1 MKTVIT
7 LCLFSLLATSPALQA
22 QSKADEEAAR
32 NLPKAFG
39 AAWAR
44 HDGHELAKIMDDNV
58 DFVNVGAVYL
68 RGKSDFEKY
77 HTRLLSGRFKDAN
90 LTPLETT
97 VRFLNPTTAVI
108 HWSWKV
114 DGDKDFDGKNRP
126 PRFGLM
132 TMIAEKK
139 SGDWKVVA
147 GQNTNSMPG
156 TPPEMQEIKPAI
168 TLPDAGPQSQ
178 R

>member
-97 VRFLNPTTAVI
+97 VRFLNPTTFQSPDFFSAIIVI
-108 HWSWKV
+108 NPNL
-114 DGDKDFDGKNRP
+114 GG
-126 PRFGLM
+126 RFLPS
-132 TMIAEKK
+132 K
-139 SGDWKVVA
+139 SLSPSTF
-147 GQNTNSMPG
+147 QL
-156 TPPEMQEIKPAI
+156 Q
-168 TLPDAGPQSQ
+168 
-178 R
+178 